1 MKFNVKEKEESLHKV
16 EVKAGLEEDTTQYE
30 EKATKKKTFL
40 FWGKKKKKEE
50 ADGYVS
56 LDQEMATVTKVRK
69 VRRKKIKIP
78 RKTTEV
84 SPLLGWG
91 GTPEQSFVRYKSGYF
106 EILQIRGYNLF
117 GMSVD
122 DVYRLID
129 SFTNFSRLYVKPFK
143 IMLMHFPVPTTRQQ
157 DYYKKVIQQTKVV
170 NHQKILQRKLAEHQH
185 IANHRYNKEFFL
197 VLYAPTV
204 DQLQEEIMSI
214 EQFSGYLEI
223 NPIKKQK
230 KVHIVYKL
238 NNMNSRILVND

>member
-1 MKFNVKEKEESLHKV
+1 MKFNVKEKEENLHKV
-16 EVKAGLEEDTTQYE
+16 DVKTSLEEETIRYE
-30 EKATKKKTFL
+30 EEAPKKKTFL
-40 FWGKKKKKEE
+40 FWGKRKKQEE
-50 ADGYVS
+50 TGDYVS
-56 LDQEMATVTKVRK
+56 LDQEMANVAKVRK
-69 VRRKKIKIP
+69 VRKKKIKIP

-91 GTPEQSFVRYKSGYF
+91 GTPEQSFVRYKAGYF

-143 IMLMHFPVPTTRQQ
+143 IMLMHFPVPTSRQQ
-157 DYYKKVIQQTKVV
+157 DYYKKVIQRTKVV

-223 NPIKKQK
+223 NPIKRQK
-230 KVHIVYKL
+230 KTQMIYKL
-238 NNMNSRILVND
+238 NNMNARILVND